1 MTNKNNTVLI
11 NFLVRLPIRSSSIT
25 ITITITIDLDLKHY
39 QLYEPTNGDLSSAL
53 RNSIHVYI

>member
-25 ITITITIDLDLKHY
+25 ITITIDLDLKHY

-53 RNSIHVYI
+53 PNSIHVYI

>member
-25 ITITITIDLDLKHY
+25 IDLDLKHY
-39 QLYEPTNGDLSSAL
+39 QLYEPTNGDYQVLYQIAFM
-53 RNSIHVYI
+53 SIYKS